1 MKTFRIFKNLLFLFG
16 CCLFLAACGKKT
28 DKNMETGGSPGSIE
42 KTDDGFSQKMGEGG
56 QMGDALPLVG
66 KAFGELPVVGEE
78 DAVYCNLPENI
89 RGWDDIIPL
98 CADPLYGILYYV
110 DYGGDYMIHAV
121 YNGESQIV
129 LELPGKRLFC
139 REGKLYFLLES
150 YNRFQFEGAQSGNVA
165 EYDPVTGRVKILTEE
180 VFNSIVVYQDMIY
193 CRRQGISLDYG
204 NDFAD
209 EVDYWFYFFNENKLA
224 AAGRTGNE
232 YVLDLR
238 RCGDYFLAATLQEL
252 EEAPGLCIQTGTELR
267 KWNGERGTAMWDGM
281 ILMLSD
287 QHYVKDGKF
296 YWLDPEGF
304 HIREAVSGQDQIY
317 PWETEHLERYIL
329 VDNLLFSTSFRLM
342 DLEKSSMEL
351 WSITDDSL
359 KQLHEL
365 YTDGSQIYA
374 IAGNYASEVNKNSVL
389 RRVQVTQGEHG
400 YEVSFET
407 MQR

>member
-1 MKTFRIFKNLLFLFG
+1 
-16 CCLFLAACGKKT
+16 
-28 DKNMETGGSPGSIE
+28 
-42 KTDDGFSQKMGEGG
+42 
-56 QMGDALPLVG
+56 
-66 KAFGELPVVGEE
+66 
-78 DAVYCNLPENI
+78 
-89 RGWDDIIPL
+89 
-98 CADPLYGILYYV
+98 
-110 DYGGDYMIHAV
+110 
-121 YNGESQIV
+121 
-129 LELPGKRLFC
+129 
-139 REGKLYFLLES
+139 
-150 YNRFQFEGAQSGNVA
+150 
-165 EYDPVTGRVKILTEE
+165 
-180 VFNSIVVYQDMIY
+180 
-193 CRRQGISLDYG
+193 
-204 NDFAD
+204 
-209 EVDYWFYFFNENKLA
+209 
-224 AAGRTGNE
+224 
-232 YVLDLR
+232 
-238 RCGDYFLAATLQEL
+238 
-252 EEAPGLCIQTGTELR
+252 
-267 KWNGERGTAMWDGM
+267 MWDGM